1 MENSGG
7 EGSGLS
13 ESQIEQM
20 PIMQKLQLKLN
31 KQNLPMTM
39 RDIKYGAENMI
50 PEGQYKQ
57 LNSML
62 NNI

>member
-7 EGSGLS
+7 GGSGLS

-39 RDIKYGAENMI
+39 KDIKYGAENMI
-50 PEGQYKQ
+50 PEG
-57 LNSML
+57 
-62 NNI
+62 